1 VKFDAFQ
8 DAVEFP
14 YFSTSFLRQRFPEID
29 QGYLAVQVSR
39 WCEAGK
45 LVKIRK
51 GLYAFPKSG
60 TALPGLA
67 NEIVTPSYL
76 SGVWVLG
83 HYGMI
88 PEVVWEYTSV
98 CEVSPRRK
106 LWENE
111 FGRFSYR
118 QVKNFSGYERVDWG
132 GVPVLLA
139 VPEKALCDEW
149 YLAGGEW
156 TIARHREM
164 RYQEIEGLSG
174 DLIAEFVAGFHS
186 PRLDRALG
194 AFLEWCRESGEG
206 LRA

>member
-1 VKFDAFQ
+1 MKLEVFQ
-8 DAVEFP
+8 GAVEFS
-14 YFSTSFLRQRFPEID
+14 YFTTSFLRQRFPEID
-29 QGYLAVQVSR
+29 EGYLAVQVSR
-39 WCEAGK
+39 WCETEK

-51 GLYAFPKSG
+51 GLYAFPKSEM
-60 TALPGLA
+60 ALPGLA

-76 SGVWVLG
+76 SGVWALG
-83 HYGMI
+83 HNGMI
-88 PEVVWEYTSV
+88 PEGVWEYTSV
-98 CEVSPRRK
+98 CEVSPRRR

-118 QVKNFSGYERVDWG
+118 QVKFFSGYERVDWG
-132 GVPVLLA
+132 GLPVLLA

-156 TIARHREM
+156 TVARHREM
-164 RYQEIEGLSG
+164 RYQEIGGLRG
-174 DLIAEFVAGFHS
+174 DLLSEFVAGFHS
-186 PRLDRALG
+186 PRLDRALR

>member
-1 VKFDAFQ
+1 VKFEIFQ
-8 DAVEFP
+8 NTVEFP
-14 YFSTSFLRQRFPEID
+14 YFFTSFLRQRFPEID
-29 QGYLAVQVSR
+29 EGYLAVQVSR
-39 WCEAGK
+39 WCESGK

-51 GLYAFPKSG
+51 GLYAFPKAG
-60 TALPGLA
+60 IALPGLA

-76 SGVWVLG
+76 SGIWALG

-118 QVKNFSGYERVDWG
+118 QVKKFSGYERVDWG
-132 GVPVLLA
+132 GLPVLVA

-156 TIARHREM
+156 SVARHREM
-164 RYQEIEGLSG
+164 RYQEVGGLSG
-174 DLIAEFVAGFHS
+174 NLLEESVEGFRS
-186 PRLDRALG
+186 PRLDRAWG

-206 LRA
+206 LWA

>member
-1 VKFDAFQ
+1 MKFEIFQ
-8 DAVEFP
+8 NTVEFP
-14 YFSTSFLRQRFPEID
+14 YFFTSFLRQRFPEID
-29 QGYLAVQVSR
+29 EGYLAVQVSR
-39 WCEAGK
+39 WCESGK

-51 GLYAFPKSG
+51 GLYAFPKAG
-60 TALPGLA
+60 IALPGLA

-76 SGVWVLG
+76 SGIWALG

-118 QVKNFSGYERVDWG
+118 QVKKFSGYERVDWG
-132 GVPVLLA
+132 GLPVLVA

-156 TIARHREM
+156 SVARHREM
-164 RYQEIEGLSG
+164 RYQEVGGLSG
-174 DLIAEFVAGFHS
+174 NLLEESVEGFRS
-186 PRLDRALG
+186 PRLDRAWG

-206 LRA
+206 LWA